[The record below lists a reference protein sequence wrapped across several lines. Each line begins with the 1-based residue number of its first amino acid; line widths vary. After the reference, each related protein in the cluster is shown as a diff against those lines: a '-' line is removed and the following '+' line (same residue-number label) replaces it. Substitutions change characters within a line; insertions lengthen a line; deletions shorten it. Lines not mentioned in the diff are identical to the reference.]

1 MPKIKI
7 AHYEGTPIH
16 YVTPNRRVWFV
27 TADILEVLELENE
40 TLKDVLP
47 EQKAQIDV
55 KIHGQKQRIDII
67 AFFGVLQLAARSKS
81 GRVLSF
87 TRWLAEGGRK

>member
-1 MPKIKI
+1 MPKIET
-7 AHYEGTPIH
+7 AHYQGIPIH
-16 YVTPNRRVWFV
+16 YVTPNRQIWFV
-27 TADILEVLELENE
+27 TADILELLELANE
-40 TLKDVLP
+40 ALDDVLP

-55 KIHGQKQRIDII
+55 LMHGVKQRIDII

-87 TRWLAEGGRK
+87 TRWLAEGGEK